1 MNALQPNTRL
11 HGELDRRHQKAF
23 RTGRRGVRALIVAR
37 VAIPRWLTRA
47 RMESSASVKRQKT
60 TQPPAA
66 AAHLYVHGT
75 VKLGADGQSR
85 WRVDGS
91 TKNTPFVWEPV
102 AAATE
107 TSPGHAQ
114 AARAAARAA
123 ARTAALGVTAD
134 HDELAPPPPP
144 AEPARAPVQPAG
156 RHGRT
161 PAPLQP
167 LSKTRERRLSSVPTA
182 SSHAKPPPRKPLPG
196 SLAGVAAAAAAAATT
211 AAAAAG
217 TMPRSP
223 STPSMR
229 AAACVSRS
237 SSLGVICAA
246 PWLCAVARSQL
257 RCARISGSYAVRKVC
272 VSAFTLSSSW
282 CEAPPSPSGSDASSR
297 IARSTDS
304 PVE

>member
-1 MNALQPNTRL
+1 
-11 HGELDRRHQKAF
+11 
-23 RTGRRGVRALIVAR
+23 
-37 VAIPRWLTRA
+37 
-47 RMESSASVKRQKT
+47 MESSASVKRQKT

-144 AEPARAPVQPAG
+144 PAEAARAPVQPAG

-167 LSKTRERRLSSVPTA
+167 LSKTRERRLSS
-182 SSHAKPPPRKPLPG
+182 
-196 SLAGVAAAAAAAATT
+196 
-211 AAAAAG
+211 
-217 TMPRSP
+217 
-223 STPSMR
+223 
-229 AAACVSRS
+229 
-237 SSLGVICAA
+237 
-246 PWLCAVARSQL
+246 
-257 RCARISGSYAVRKVC
+257 
-272 VSAFTLSSSW
+272 
-282 CEAPPSPSGSDASSR
+282 
-297 IARSTDS
+297 
-304 PVE
+304 